1 MEVTLVVRYI
11 SARFRAEVWTRDL
24 LRQSFVLSWMPEE
37 VKQIEWQHVDKLK
50 YYTYG
55 SVFFVG
61 VNTIL
66 YPADVIKTRLQLQR
80 TNALYKGTLDA
91 VFKTFRSEGLIGF
104 YKGFL
109 VSQMS
114 VLTGHFYVTSY
125 EVSRSQMSFFGDG
138 TRGFVAGGVAALM
151 EQFLA
156 NPIEVISQKLMIQ
169 GQGENNTKL
178 KGALHISADVFKDY
192 GVGGFYRGFVL
203 SLMTGALWSAVWWGS
218 YGVYIDIIGDYAPH
232 GTSHLLIQSVAGG
245 LSGLNAAVIGNPF
258 DIVKT
263 RLQVIVEKS
272 KTKWI
277 QIQITLQQILQFT
290 VGHNSN

>member
-1 MEVTLVVRYI
+1 
-11 SARFRAEVWTRDL
+11 
-24 LRQSFVLSWMPEE
+24 MPEE
-37 VKQIEWQHVDKLK
+37 VKQIEWQHIDKLK

-55 SVFFVG
+55 SAFFIG
-61 VNTIL
+61 INAIL
-66 YPADVIKTRLQLQR
+66 YPADVIKTRLQVQR

-91 VFKTFRSEGLIGF
+91 VFKTFRSEGLKGF

-114 VLTGHFYVTSY
+114 ILTGHFYVTSY
-125 EVSRSQMSFFGDG
+125 EVSRSQMPFLGDG
-138 TRGFVAGGVAALM
+138 ARGFVAGGLAAVM

-169 GQGENNTKL
+169 GQGENNIKL
-178 KGALHISADVFKDY
+178 KGAVHISTDVFRHH
-192 GVGGFYRGFVL
+192 GMSGFYRGFVV

-218 YGVYIDIIGDYAPH
+218 YGMYIDIIGDYVPH

-263 RLQVIVEKS
+263 RLQVNREKP
-272 KTKWI
+272 TKKKNKLN
-277 QIQITLQQILQFT
+277 T
-290 VGHNSN
+290 

>member
-1 MEVTLVVRYI
+1 
-11 SARFRAEVWTRDL
+11 
-24 LRQSFVLSWMPEE
+24 MPEE
-37 VKQIEWQHVDKLK
+37 VKQIEWQHIDKFK

-61 VNTIL
+61 VNTLL
-66 YPADVIKTRLQLQR
+66 YPADVIKTRLQVQR
-80 TNALYKGTLDA
+80 TNALYRGTLDA
-91 VFKTFRSEGLIGF
+91 VIKTFRSEGLKGF

-109 VSQMS
+109 VNQISI
-114 VLTGHFYVTSY
+114 LTGHFYVTSY

-169 GQGENNTKL
+169 GQGESNTKL
-178 KGALHISADVFKDY
+178 KGALHISADVFRDH
-192 GVGGFYRGFVL
+192 GMSGFYRGFVL
-203 SLMTGALWSAVWWGS
+203 SLLTGALWSAVWWGS
-218 YGVYIDIIGDYAPH
+218 YGVYIDVIGDHAPH

-263 RLQVIVEKS
+263 RLQVEGGKS
-272 KTKWI
+272 MTRSFQELLKKEGPKSLTKGM
-277 QIQITLQQILQFT
+277 LASILSWVPSSVIMIAAYET
-290 VGHNSN
+290 VKKFSLKEQSIDLFS

>member
-1 MEVTLVVRYI
+1 
-11 SARFRAEVWTRDL
+11 
-24 LRQSFVLSWMPEE
+24 MPEE
-37 VKQIEWQHVDKLK
+37 VKQIEWQHIDKFK

-61 VNTIL
+61 VNTLL
-66 YPADVIKTRLQLQR
+66 YPADVIKTRLQVQR
-80 TNALYKGTLDA
+80 TNALYRGTLDA
-91 VFKTFRSEGLIGF
+91 VFKTFRSEGLKGF

-109 VSQMS
+109 VNQLSI
-114 VLTGHFYVTSY
+114 LTGHFYVTSY

-169 GQGENNTKL
+169 GQGESNTKL
-178 KGALHISADVFKDY
+178 KGALHISADVFRDH
-192 GVGGFYRGFVL
+192 GMSGFYRGFVL
-203 SLMTGALWSAVWWGS
+203 SLLTGALWSAVWWGS
-218 YGVYIDIIGDYAPH
+218 YGVYIDVIGDHAPH

-263 RLQVIVEKS
+263 RLQVEGGKS
-272 KTKWI
+272 MTRSFQELLKKEGPKSLTKGM
-277 QIQITLQQILQFT
+277 LASILSWVPSSVIMIAAYET
-290 VGHNSN
+290 VKKFSLKEQSIDLFS

>member
-1 MEVTLVVRYI
+1 
-11 SARFRAEVWTRDL
+11 
-24 LRQSFVLSWMPEE
+24 MPEE
-37 VKQIEWQHVDKLK
+37 VKQIEWQHIDKFK

-61 VNTIL
+61 VNTLL
-66 YPADVIKTRLQLQR
+66 YPADVIKTRLQVQR
-80 TNALYKGTLDA
+80 TNALYRGTLDA
-91 VFKTFRSEGLIGF
+91 VIKTFRSEGLKGF

-109 VSQMS
+109 VNQMS
-114 VLTGHFYVTSY
+114 ILTGHFYVTSY

-169 GQGENNTKL
+169 GQGESNTKL
-178 KGALHISADVFKDY
+178 KGALHISADVFRDH
-192 GVGGFYRGFVL
+192 GMSGFYRGFVL
-203 SLMTGALWSAVWWGS
+203 SLLTGALWSAVWWGS
-218 YGVYIDIIGDYAPH
+218 YGVYIDVIGDHAPH

-263 RLQVIVEKS
+263 RLQVEGGKS
-272 KTKWI
+272 MTRSFQELLKKEGPKSLTKGM
-277 QIQITLQQILQFT
+277 LASILSWVPSSVIMIAAYET
-290 VGHNSN
+290 VKKFSLKEQSIDLFR

>member
-1 MEVTLVVRYI
+1 
-11 SARFRAEVWTRDL
+11 
-24 LRQSFVLSWMPEE
+24 MPEE
-37 VKQIEWQHVDKLK
+37 VKQIEWQHIDKFK

-61 VNTIL
+61 VNTLL
-66 YPADVIKTRLQLQR
+66 YPADVIKTRLQVQR
-80 TNALYKGTLDA
+80 TNALYRGTLDA
-91 VFKTFRSEGLIGF
+91 VFKTFRSEGLKGF

-109 VSQMS
+109 VNQMS
-114 VLTGHFYVTSY
+114 ILTGHFYVTSY

-169 GQGENNTKL
+169 GQGESNTKL
-178 KGALHISADVFKDY
+178 KGALHISADVFRDH
-192 GVGGFYRGFVL
+192 GMSGFYRGFVL
-203 SLMTGALWSAVWWGS
+203 SLLTGALWSAVWWGS
-218 YGVYIDIIGDYAPH
+218 YGVYIDVIGDHAPH

-263 RLQVIVEKS
+263 RLQVEGGKS
-272 KTKWI
+272 MTRSFQELLKKEGPKSLTKGM
-277 QIQITLQQILQFT
+277 LASILSWVPSSVIMIAAYET
-290 VGHNSN
+290 VKKFSLKEQSIDLFR

>member
-1 MEVTLVVRYI
+1 
-11 SARFRAEVWTRDL
+11 
-24 LRQSFVLSWMPEE
+24 MPEE
-37 VKQIEWQHVDKLK
+37 VKQIEWQHIDKFK

-61 VNTIL
+61 VNTLL
-66 YPADVIKTRLQLQR
+66 YPADVIKTRLQVQR
-80 TNALYKGTLDA
+80 TNALYRGTLDA
-91 VFKTFRSEGLIGF
+91 VFKTFRSEGLKGF

-109 VSQMS
+109 VNQMS
-114 VLTGHFYVTSY
+114 ILTGHFYVTSY

-169 GQGENNTKL
+169 GQGESNTKL
-178 KGALHISADVFKDY
+178 KGALHISADVFRDH
-192 GVGGFYRGFVL
+192 GMSGFYRGFVL
-203 SLMTGALWSAVWWGS
+203 SFLTGALWSAVWWGS
-218 YGVYIDIIGDYAPH
+218 YGVYIDVIGDHAPH

-263 RLQVIVEKS
+263 RLQVEGGKS
-272 KTKWI
+272 MTRSFQELLKKEGPKSLTKGM
-277 QIQITLQQILQFT
+277 LASILSWVPSSVIMIAAYET
-290 VGHNSN
+290 VKKFSLKEQSIDLFR

>member
-1 MEVTLVVRYI
+1 
-11 SARFRAEVWTRDL
+11 
-24 LRQSFVLSWMPEE
+24 MPEE
-37 VKQIEWQHVDKLK
+37 VKQIEWQHIDKFK

-61 VNTIL
+61 VNTLL
-66 YPADVIKTRLQLQR
+66 YPADVIKTRLQVQR
-80 TNALYKGTLDA
+80 TNALYRGTLDA
-91 VFKTFRSEGLIGF
+91 VFKTFRSEGLKGF

-109 VSQMS
+109 VNQMS
-114 VLTGHFYVTSY
+114 ILTGHFYVTSY

-151 EQFLA
+151 EQFIA

-169 GQGENNTKL
+169 GQGESNTKL
-178 KGALHISADVFKDY
+178 KGALHISADVFRDH
-192 GVGGFYRGFVL
+192 GMSGFYRGFVL
-203 SLMTGALWSAVWWGS
+203 SLLTGALWSAVWWGS
-218 YGVYIDIIGDYAPH
+218 YGVYIDVIGDHAPH

-263 RLQVIVEKS
+263 RLQVITGIS
-272 KTKWI
+272 NTK
-277 QIQITLQQILQFT
+277 
-290 VGHNSN
+290 

>member
-1 MEVTLVVRYI
+1 
-11 SARFRAEVWTRDL
+11 
-24 LRQSFVLSWMPEE
+24 MPEE
-37 VKQIEWQHVDKLK
+37 VKQIEWQHIDKFK

-61 VNTIL
+61 VNTLL
-66 YPADVIKTRLQLQR
+66 YPADVIKTRLQVQR
-80 TNALYKGTLDA
+80 TNALYRGTLDA
-91 VFKTFRSEGLIGF
+91 VIKTFRSEGLKGF

-109 VSQMS
+109 VNQISI
-114 VLTGHFYVTSY
+114 LTGHFYVTSY

-169 GQGENNTKL
+169 GQGESNTKL
-178 KGALHISADVFKDY
+178 KGALHISADVFRDH
-192 GVGGFYRGFVL
+192 GMSGFYRGFVL
-203 SLMTGALWSAVWWGS
+203 SLLTGALWSAVWWGS
-218 YGVYIDIIGDYAPH
+218 YGVYIDVIGDHAPH

-263 RLQVIVEKS
+263 RLQVEGGKS
-272 KTKWI
+272 MTRSFQELLKKEGPKSLTKGM
-277 QIQITLQQILQFT
+277 LASILSWVPSSVIMIAAYET
-290 VGHNSN
+290 VKKFSLKEQSIDLFR

>member
-1 MEVTLVVRYI
+1 
-11 SARFRAEVWTRDL
+11 
-24 LRQSFVLSWMPEE
+24 MPEE

-55 SVFFVG
+55 SIFFVG

-178 KGALHISADVFKDY
+178 KGALHISTDVFKDY

-272 KTKWI
+272 KTK
-277 QIQITLQQILQFT
+277 
-290 VGHNSN
+290 

>member
-1 MEVTLVVRYI
+1 
-11 SARFRAEVWTRDL
+11 
-24 LRQSFVLSWMPEE
+24 MPEE
-37 VKQIEWQHVDKLK
+37 VKQIEWQHIDKFK

-61 VNTIL
+61 VNTLL
-66 YPADVIKTRLQLQR
+66 YPADVIKTRLQVQR
-80 TNALYKGTLDA
+80 TNALYRGTLDA
-91 VFKTFRSEGLIGF
+91 VFKTFRSEGLKGF

-109 VSQMS
+109 VNQLSI
-114 VLTGHFYVTSY
+114 LTGHFYVTSY

-169 GQGENNTKL
+169 GQGESNTKL
-178 KGALHISADVFKDY
+178 KGALHISAGVFRDH
-192 GVGGFYRGFVL
+192 GMSGFYRGFVL
-203 SLMTGALWSAVWWGS
+203 SLLTGALWSAVWWGS
-218 YGVYIDIIGDYAPH
+218 YGVYIDVIGDHAPH

-263 RLQVIVEKS
+263 RLQVEGGKS
-272 KTKWI
+272 MTRSFQELLKKEGPKSLTKGM
-277 QIQITLQQILQFT
+277 LASILSWVPSSVIMIAAYET
-290 VGHNSN
+290 VKKFSLKEQSIDLFS